1 MKAYISQNKNK
12 LARFINS
19 EGSFQ
24 VHDLVHD
31 FWERYHEAAHAR
43 SFSMVVQTCRQ
54 KSQQTRH
61 TKKLCTRIFK
71 IHEQVHPYR
80 RKEFQ
85 NILKRKLSSCFGQ
98 LFSNTYLL
106 RKCWTWNQTWYWH
119 KFDSLLVCNIIR
131 FLFIWSWG
139 KHISYELGGFRILG
153 STGIEVLAL
162 NGIGYCENNFASCRE
177 LFVMYFSV
185 NSTRNKKPFL

>member
-1 MKAYISQNKNK
+1 MFRAEKILCTFLSFIEPPFEGHKVSCTKKIVQQNSKKEQLKAYISQNKNK

-31 FWERYHEAAHAR
+31 FWERSHEAAHAR

-61 TKKLCTRIFK
+61 TKKLCTRISK

-85 NILKRKLSSCFGQ
+85 NILKRKLCSCFGQ

-106 RKCWTWNQTWYWH
+106 RKC
-119 KFDSLLVCNIIR
+119 
-131 FLFIWSWG
+131 
-139 KHISYELGGFRILG
+139 
-153 STGIEVLAL
+153 
-162 NGIGYCENNFASCRE
+162 
-177 LFVMYFSV
+177 
-185 NSTRNKKPFL
+185 